1 VGGGGRD
8 EREVDG
14 EEHGGVAE
22 VAGGGDRGEAE
33 ELGERRDGVGCRED
47 VAATE
52 ESGMEEPEVA
62 LRGAPAGADE

>member
-1 VGGGGRD
+1 VGSGSGD
-8 EREVDG
+8 EREVER

-22 VAGGGDRGEAE
+22 VAGGRHSGEAE
-33 ELGERRDGVGCRED
+33 ELGEHRDGIGRRKY

-62 LRGAPAGADE
+62 LREAPA

>member
-1 VGGGGRD
+1 MGSGGGD
-8 EREVDG
+8 EREVER

-22 VAGGGDRGEAE
+22 VAGGRHRGEAE
-33 ELGERRDGVGCRED
+33 ELGEHRDGIGRRKY

-62 LRGAPAGADE
+62 LRGAPGRADK